1 MSDNQP
7 PGGNPPS
14 PTPAMTGPTTEP
26 AAPPPANTAAS
37 PATTP
42 ATAKVAT
49 PPANATAGT
58 QIPAAVA
65 AGVKPPPPVAKP
77 VPPRPAKVPPPPEM
91 TEFLSRRRLFLNF
104 GWASIAAFFSGLA
117 LVIARFFFPRVLFEP
132 PTVFKAGFPN
142 EYTIGTVNTN
152 YQKSNRVWIVRD
164 NKQIYVLYAKCTHLG
179 CTPVWRDSDNKFK
192 CPCHGSGFTREG
204 INYEGPAPR
213 PLERV
218 QVGLADDGQLL
229 INTAVAFKQEK
240 GQWEDPRSY
249 LKLG

>member
-7 PGGNPPS
+7 PGGNPPNPPPS
-14 PTPAMTGPTTEP
+14 TP

-42 ATAKVAT
+42 PAAKVAT
-49 PPANATAGT
+49 PPPAK
-58 QIPAAVA
+58 PAAPA
-65 AGVKPPPPVAKP
+65 
-77 VPPRPAKVPPPPEM
+77 RPTKAPPPPEM
-91 TEFLSRRRLFLNF
+91 TEFLSRRRMFLNF
-104 GWASIAAFFSGLA
+104 GWASIAAFFSGLG
-117 LVIARFFFPRVLFEP
+117 VILARFFFPRVLFEP
-132 PTVFKAGFPN
+132 PSVFKAGFPN
-142 EYTIGTVNTN
+142 EYTLGTVNTN

-164 NKQIYVLYAKCTHLG
+164 AAGIYVLYAKCTHLG

-229 INTAVAFKQEK
+229 INTAVAFKYEK
-240 GQWEDPRSY
+240 GQWSDPRAS

>member
-1 MSDNQP
+1 MTDNEK
-7 PGGNPPS
+7 PGGSSTNPPS
-14 PTPAMTGPTTEP
+14 PPSAP
-26 AAPPPANTAAS
+26 AAPPPANTATAPS
-37 PATTP
+37 NVPP
-42 ATAKVAT
+42 TAKA
-49 PPANATAGT
+49 
-58 QIPAAVA
+58 PAATEPTKAGAPA
-65 AGVKPPPPVAKP
+65 AAVKPPPPAKP
-77 VPPRPAKVPPPPEM
+77 AAPARGKGPPPPPEVAD
-91 TEFLSRRRLFLNF
+91 FLSRRRMFINF
-104 GWASIAAFFSGLA
+104 GWASIAAFFAGLG
-117 LVIARFFFPRVLFEP
+117 VVVARFFFPRALFEP

-142 EYTIGTVNTN
+142 EYTPGTVNTN

-164 NKQIYVLYAKCTHLG
+164 NKGIYALYAKCTHLG

-229 INTAVAFKQEK
+229 INTAVTFKFEK
-240 GQWEDPRSY
+240 GQWDDSRSF